1 MEFNALIPEFSVV
14 SVEKSISFYC
24 DLLGFEVAYQR
35 EDEGF
40 AFLQLG
46 KAQLMVDQIDRGRTF
61 ELDGASPVFPFGRG
75 LNVQIEVPS
84 VHVIL
89 DTLRQ
94 NSIDLYLPLE
104 EKWYRKGEYELGNRQ
119 FVVMDPDG
127 YLLRLFE
134 NLGQRPF
141 KD

>member
-35 EDEGF
+35 EEEGF

-94 NSIDLYLPLE
+94 NSIDLYFPLE